1 MTVQAT
7 PPLPDPVSGRVPPY
21 TQVLEYDDTTSQ
33 WVIKY
38 DVVNTPSQSTTGQL
52 ASVQQ
57 STAQQATEDSGL
69 TTPITEFPDPV
80 PGDSDP
86 TPEPTPFPEEPLPFI
101 PVQGGEGGGRDD
113 NTSTGPGIARSP
125 FSGTFY
131 DGATGEVL
139 SDFSQKALS
148 FAFDSGISPVGALA
162 NLNTANHFASG
173 LSFDVQKSIMDR
185 EKDDIMSMSIEDR
198 ANVYGK
204 LNRAAQRAGVSTP
217 AAMGSH
223 SGVGLAGSGNIN
235 AGMPDNI
242 GTGSEVGRA
251 PGSDTPRGGA
261 GPYSDQNKKAKA
273 ADAARAAA
281 SAKAGDAREAGRNQ
295 DSNFG
300 GSSGPTGSGGG
311 AGPRGGTGRPGDGA
325 NTGRG
330 GPTGPGGGAGP
341 RGGTGRPGDGGGR
354 GSGGSGS
361 SGGSSGSGGQGQ
373 SPGGPGRGR

>member
-21 TQVLEYDDTTSQ
+21 TQVLEYDDATSQ

-57 STAQQATEDSGL
+57 STAQQTTEDSGL

-86 TPEPTPFPEEPLPFI
+86 TPEPAPFPEEPLPFI
-101 PVQGGEGGGRDD
+101 PVQGGEGGGRRGDPD
-113 NTSTGPGIARSP
+113 PGPGIARSP

-185 EKDDIMSMSIEDR
+185 EKDDIMSMDIQDR

-217 AAMGSH
+217 AAIGSH
-223 SGVGLAGSGNIN
+223 SGVGLAGTGNIN

-242 GTGSEVGRA
+242 GTASEEGRSST
-251 PGSDTPRGGA
+251 GLRGGA
-261 GPYSDQNKKAKA
+261 GPFSEQNKAAKA

-281 SAKAGDAREAGRNQ
+281 SAKAADAREAGRNQ

-300 GSSGPTGSGGG
+300 GSSGPTGTGGG
-311 AGPRGGTGRPGDGA
+311 AGPRGGTGRPGAGA
-325 NTGRG
+325 NTGRSNTG
-330 GPTGPGGGAGP
+330 SRGPGGP
-341 RGGTGRPGDGGGR
+341 GGR
-354 GSGGSGS
+354 GRGGGG

>member
-21 TQVLEYDDTTSQ
+21 TQVLEYDDATSQ

-57 STAQQATEDSGL
+57 STAQQTTEDSGL

-86 TPEPTPFPEEPLPFI
+86 TPEPAPFPEEPLPFI
-101 PVQGGEGGGRDD
+101 PVQGGEGGGRDN

-185 EKDDIMSMSIEDR
+185 EKDDIMSMDIQDR

-217 AAMGSH
+217 AAIGSH
-223 SGVGLAGSGNIN
+223 SGVGLAGFGNIN

-251 PGSDTPRGGA
+251 KDSTTPRGGA
-261 GPYSDQNKKAKA
+261 GPFSEQNKAAKA

-281 SAKAGDAREAGRNQ
+281 SAKAADAREAGRNQ

-300 GSSGPTGSGGG
+300 GSSGPTGTGGG
-311 AGPRGGTGRPGDGA
+311 AGPRGGTGRPGAGA
-325 NTGRG
+325 NTGRSNTG
-330 GPTGPGGGAGP
+330 SRGPGGP
-341 RGGTGRPGDGGGR
+341 GGR
-354 GSGGSGS
+354 GRGGGG

>member
-21 TQVLEYDDTTSQ
+21 TQVLEYDDATSQ

-80 PGDSDP
+80 PGDSDT
-86 TPEPTPFPEEPLPFI
+86 TPEPAPFPEEPLPFI
-101 PVQGGEGGGRDD
+101 PVQGGEGGGRRGEPDP
-113 NTSTGPGIARSP
+113 GPGIARSP

-217 AAMGSH
+217 AAIGSH
-223 SGVGLAGSGNIN
+223 SGVGLAGFGNIN

-251 PGSDTPRGGA
+251 KDSTTPRGGA
-261 GPYSDQNKKAKA
+261 GPFSEQNKAAKA

-281 SAKAGDAREAGRNQ
+281 SAKAADAREAGRNQ

-300 GSSGPTGSGGG
+300 GSSGPTGPGGG

>member
-21 TQVLEYDDTTSQ
+21 TQVLEYDDATSQ

-38 DVVNTPSQSTTGQL
+38 DVINTPSQSTTGVAPLPGPSQPDPI
-52 ASVQQ
+52 
-57 STAQQATEDSGL
+57 E
-69 TTPITEFPDPV
+69 TPITEFPDPV
-80 PGDSDP
+80 PVDPNP
-86 TPEPTPFPEEPLPFI
+86 TPEPTPFPVEPLPYVP
-101 PVQGGEGGGRDD
+101 PVEGGGGRDD
-113 NTSTGPGIARSP
+113 NTPTGPGITRSP

-139 SDFSQKALS
+139 SDFAQKALS

-185 EKDDIMSMSIEDR
+185 EKDDIMSMNIEDR

-217 AAMGSH
+217 AAIGSH
-223 SGVGLAGSGNIN
+223 SGVGLAGFGNIN

-242 GTGSEVGRA
+242 GTGSEEGRSST
-251 PGSDTPRGGA
+251 GLRGGA
-261 GPYSDQNKKAKA
+261 GPFSEQNKAAKA

-281 SAKAGDAREAGRNQ
+281 SAKAADARDAGRNQ

-300 GSSGPTGSGGG
+300 GSSGPTGPGGG

-325 NTGRG
+325 NTGRS

-354 GSGGSGS
+354 GSGGSGG